1 MRKPPGLACPVCV
14 AYSLPMP
21 ERTSIPTDFVS
32 VLAFL
37 FGAAVIVPSMISL
50 ALTLLAVVKHLF

>member
-1 MRKPPGLACPVCV
+1 
-14 AYSLPMP
+14 MP